1 MQQKVLFH
9 RERNGAS
16 LKPEASTPQF
26 ALDTAV
32 VVIDALDTAV
42 VVIDGMTDEKRFGQH
57 E

>member
-32 VVIDALDTAV
+32 VVIDN
-42 VVIDGMTDEKRFGQH
+42 MTGFESNVRGPEGPLFHQS
-57 E
+57 